1 MCRKNLN
8 EKCVSYLSSSLCFVV
23 FFLCWFVLI
32 YLVVFFP
39 LKRPIVQRIRTQE
52 CRVLWMKTET
62 LHSILS
68 FFHAVMHFEM
78 GLTIQ
83 AKLVLSG
90 YEKKRCSVQH
100 SIIFAVVM

>member
-1 MCRKNLN
+1 
-8 EKCVSYLSSSLCFVV
+8 
-23 FFLCWFVLI
+23 
-32 YLVVFFP
+32 
-39 LKRPIVQRIRTQE
+39 
-52 CRVLWMKTET
+52 MKTET

>member
-1 MCRKNLN
+1 MFCGVL
-8 EKCVSYLSSSLCFVV
+8 
-23 FFLCWFVLI
+23 FVLVCSNI
-32 YLVVFFP
+32 FSCLFFFP